1 MKKTRRYCPDCGKYV
16 YAEAQTTS
24 AMLHVIACI
33 LTCGAWL
40 PIWALVA
47 LCTDGRYYCPNDGSL
62 TRKYPESWFQH
73 NKGIFISTAWVIAL
87 FVVLAI
93 GFKVYIWMAVKGWVA

>member
-1 MKKTRRYCPDCGKYV
+1 MVKARRYCPECGKYV

-40 PIWALVA
+40 PIWVLVA
-47 LCTDGRYYCPNDGSL
+47 LCTDGRYYCPHDGSR
-62 TRKYPESWFQH
+62 TRKYPESWLHH
-73 NKGIFISTAWVIAL
+73 NKGIFISMACIIAL
-87 FVVLAI
+87 FVALVI
-93 GFKVYIWMAVKGWVA
+93 GFKVYIWLAVKGWVG

>member
-1 MKKTRRYCPDCGKYV
+1 MVKARRYCPECGKYV

-40 PIWALVA
+40 PIWFLVA
-47 LCTDGRYYCPNDGSL
+47 LCTDGRYYCPHDGSR
-62 TRKYPESWFQH
+62 TRKYPESWLQH
-73 NKGIFISTAWVIAL
+73 NKSIFISMACIIAL
-87 FVVLAI
+87 FIALVI
-93 GFKVYIWMAVKGWVA
+93 GFKVYIWLAVKGFVG

>member
-1 MKKTRRYCPDCGKYV
+1 MVKARRYCPECGKYV

-33 LTCGAWL
+33 LTCGAWI

-62 TRKYPESWFQH
+62 TRKYPESWLQH
-73 NKGIFISTAWVIAL
+73 NKGVLVSLAWIIGLFIA
-87 FVVLAI
+87 LAI
-93 GFKVYIWMAVKGWVA
+93 GFKVYIWLAVKGFVG

>member
-1 MKKTRRYCPDCGKYV
+1 MVKARRYCPECGKYV

-40 PIWALVA
+40 PIWVLVS
-47 LCTDGRYYCPNDGSL
+47 LCTDGRYYCPNDGSR
-62 TRKYPESWFQH
+62 TRKYPESWLRH
-73 NKGIFISTAWVIAL
+73 NRFLVVFMTCVILWVIVMA
-87 FVVLAI
+87 V
-93 GFKVYIWMAVKGWVA
+93 GFKVYIWLAVKGWVG